1 MSTISLD
8 VRRVQRRTILFLT
21 LAQIFSGVATGAAF
35 SVGSLLAVDLS
46 GSEAWAGSVST
57 TVTLG
62 AAIAS
67 ALLIRLAVARG
78 RRITLSV
85 GLAAALTGALLMIV
99 AASTRQFWLLLVAS
113 ILIGAG
119 TSVNLQSRFAATD
132 LSEPRHRGRDLSL
145 IVWMS
150 TVGSVAGPNL
160 IGPGESIASAIGIPA
175 LSGVFVISAVAMVLG
190 FVVIWIGLRPD
201 PLILARELQP
211 ADAPPARPRF
221 RDGLRA
227 FAQHRRAAG
236 GLIAMIVGHFSMVAV
251 MAMTP
256 VHLLHHGAEITII
269 GLTISLHIAG
279 MFALSPVMGLLADR
293 LGPIVVAVAGMGTT
307 IAAVLIAGFSGSDF
321 VLTTIGL
328 VLLGVGWSAAT
339 VAGSAAIVDTVPRD
353 VAVAAQGV
361 ADTTMSLAGALGGL
375 LAGLF
380 LTWVGYQGLGIVCA
394 VLALAAVP
402 AIIVVMRTRRQHIAS

>member
-1 MSTISLD
+1 MTTTT
-8 VRRVQRRTILFLT
+8 VRPIQRRTVLLLT

-46 GSEAWAGSVST
+46 GSEAWAGAVST

-78 RRITLSV
+78 RRITLTT
-85 GLAAALTGALLMIV
+85 GLAAALVGALLMIV
-99 AASTRQFWLLLVAS
+99 ATATRQFWLLLVAA
-113 ILIGAG
+113 LLVGAG
-119 TSVNLQSRFAATD
+119 TSVNLQARFAATD

-160 IGPGESIASAIGIPA
+160 IGPGESIAAAIGIPA
-175 LSGVFVISAVAMVLG
+175 LSGVFVISAAAMLIG
-190 FVVIWIGLRPD
+190 LVVIWVGLRPD
-201 PLILARELQP
+201 PLLLARTMASA
-211 ADAPPARPRF
+211 ADAAARPSF

-227 FAQHRRAAG
+227 FGRVRPAAG
-236 GLIAMIVGHFSMVAV
+236 GLIAMIVAHFVMVAV

-256 VHLLHHGAEITII
+256 VHLLHHGAEVTII

-279 MFALSPVMGLLADR
+279 MFALSPVMGVLADR
-293 LGPIVVAVAGMGTT
+293 LGANA
-307 IAAVLIAGFSGSDF
+307 IAAAGLLVVLASALIAGLSGSDA
-321 VLTTIGL
+321 VLTTVGL

-339 VAGSAAIVDTVPRD
+339 VAGSTAIVDAMPRD
-353 VAVAAQGV
+353 VVVAAQGV
-361 ADTTMSLAGALGGL
+361 ADTTMSLAGALGGV
-375 LAGLF
+375 LAGIILAG
-380 LTWVGYQGLGIVCA
+380 VGYAGLGIVCA
-394 VLALAAVP
+394 VLSLVAVP
-402 AIIVVMRTRRQHIAS
+402 VVIGVMRAPRPR

>member
-1 MSTISLD
+1 MTTTT
-8 VRRVQRRTILFLT
+8 VRPIQRRTVLLLT

-46 GSEAWAGSVST
+46 GSEAWAGAVST

-78 RRITLSV
+78 RRITLTT
-85 GLAAALTGALLMIV
+85 GLAAALLGALLMIV
-99 AASTRQFWLLLVAS
+99 ATATRQFWLLLVAA
-113 ILIGAG
+113 LLVGAG
-119 TSVNLQSRFAATD
+119 TSVNLQARFAATD

-160 IGPGESIASAIGIPA
+160 IGPGESIAAAIGIPA
-175 LSGVFVISAVAMVLG
+175 LSGVFVISAVAMLIG
-190 FVVIWIGLRPD
+190 LVVIWVGLRPD
-201 PLILARELQP
+201 PLLLARTMASA
-211 ADAPPARPRF
+211 ADAAARPSF
-221 RDGLRA
+221 LDGLRA
-227 FAQHRRAAG
+227 FGHVRPAAG
-236 GLIAMIVGHFSMVAV
+236 GLIAMIVAHFVMVAV

-256 VHLLHHGAEITII
+256 VHLLHHGAEVTII

-279 MFALSPVMGLLADR
+279 MFALSPVMGVLADR
-293 LGPIVVAVAGMGTT
+293 LGATA
-307 IAAVLIAGFSGSDF
+307 IAAAGLLVVLASALIAGLSGSDA
-321 VLTTIGL
+321 VLTTVGL

-339 VAGSAAIVDTVPRD
+339 VAGSTAIVDAMPRD
-353 VAVAAQGV
+353 VVVAAQGV

-375 LAGLF
+375 LAGIILAG
-380 LTWVGYQGLGIVCA
+380 VGYAGLGIACA
-394 VLALAAVP
+394 VLSLVAVP
-402 AIIVVMRTRRQHIAS
+402 VVIGVMRAPRPR

>member
-1 MSTISLD
+1 MTTLAPAIK
-8 VRRVQRRTILFLT
+8 RVQRRTVLFLT
-21 LAQIFSGVATGAAF
+21 LAQVFSGVATGAAF

-78 RRITLSV
+78 RRITLSA
-85 GLAAALTGALLMIV
+85 GLAAALIGAVLMIA
-99 AASTRQFWLLLVAS
+99 AASTRQFWLLLIAS
-113 ILIGAG
+113 LLIGAG
-119 TSVNLQSRFAATD
+119 TSVNLQARFAATD

-160 IGPGESIASAIGIPA
+160 IAPGQSIAETLGIPD

-190 FVVIWIGLRPD
+190 FLVIWIGLRPD
-201 PLILARELQP
+201 PLLLARELEP
-211 ADAPPARPRF
+211 IGAPPARPRF

-227 FAQHRRAAG
+227 LAQHRRAG
-236 GLIAMIVGHFSMVAV
+236 GALVAMVVAHFAMVAV

-256 VHLLHHGAEITII
+256 VHLLHHGAEITVI

-293 LGPIVVAVAGMGTT
+293 IGAMTVAAGGLLIVL
-307 IAAVLIAGFSGSDF
+307 AAALIAGLSGPDA

-339 VAGSAAIVDTVPRD
+339 VAGSTAIVDSVPRD
-353 VAVAAQGV
+353 VVVAAQGV
-361 ADTTMSLAGALGGL
+361 ADTTMSLAGALGGV

-380 LTWVGYQGLGIVCA
+380 LAWIGYAGLGIVCA
-394 VLALAAVP
+394 LLAAV
-402 AIIVVMRTRRQHIAS
+402 AIPVVIVVMRGARPQAA

>member
-1 MSTISLD
+1 MTTTAPTI
-8 VRRVQRRTILFLT
+8 RRVQRRTVLFLT
-21 LAQIFSGVATGAAF
+21 LAQIFSGIATGAAF

-78 RRITLSV
+78 RRITLST
-85 GLAAALTGALLMIV
+85 GLATALLGALLMIV
-99 AASTRQFWLLLVAS
+99 AASSRQFWLLLIAS
-113 ILIGAG
+113 LLVGAG
-119 TSVNLQSRFAATD
+119 TSVNLQARFAATD

-160 IGPGESIASAIGIPA
+160 IGPGESIADAIGIPA

-190 FVVIWIGLRPD
+190 LLVIWIGLRPD
-201 PLILARELQP
+201 PLLLAREIAP
-211 ADAPPARPRF
+211 AGAPRPHASF

-227 FAQHRRAAG
+227 FASYRRAGG
-236 GLIAMIVGHFSMVAV
+236 GLIAMLVAHFSMVAV

-256 VHLLHHGAEITII
+256 VHLLHHGAEVTVI

-279 MFALSPVMGLLADR
+279 MYALSPVMGLLADR
-293 LGPIVVAVAGMGTT
+293 VSPIPVAAAGMVIT
-307 IAAVLIAGFSGSDF
+307 IAAVLVAGFSGSDA

-339 VAGSAAIVDTVPRD
+339 VAGSTAIVDSVPRE
-353 VAVAAQGV
+353 VVVAAQGV
-361 ADTTMSLAGALGGL
+361 ADTTMSLAGALGGVLSGIL
-375 LAGLF
+375 LA
-380 LTWVGYQGLGIVCA
+380 WVGYPGLGIVCA
-394 VLALAAVP
+394 VLALAAIPVV
-402 AIIVVMRTRRQHIAS
+402 IIVMRTARPRPA

>member
-1 MSTISLD
+1 MTTTAPTI
-8 VRRVQRRTILFLT
+8 RRVQRRTVLFLT
-21 LAQIFSGVATGAAF
+21 LAQIFSGIATGAAF

-78 RRITLSV
+78 RRITLST
-85 GLAAALTGALLMIV
+85 GLATALLGALLMIV
-99 AASTRQFWLLLVAS
+99 AASSRQFWLLLIAS
-113 ILIGAG
+113 LLVGAG
-119 TSVNLQSRFAATD
+119 TSVNLQARFAATD

-160 IGPGESIASAIGIPA
+160 IGPGESIADAIGIPA

-190 FVVIWIGLRPD
+190 LLVIWIGLRPD
-201 PLILARELQP
+201 PLLLAREIAP
-211 ADAPPARPRF
+211 AGAPRPHASF

-227 FAQHRRAAG
+227 FASYRRAGG
-236 GLIAMIVGHFSMVAV
+236 GLIAMLVAHFSMVAV

-256 VHLLHHGAEITII
+256 VHLLHHGAEVTVI

-279 MFALSPVMGLLADR
+279 MYALSPVMGLLADR
-293 LGPIVVAVAGMGTT
+293 VSPIPVAAAGMVIT
-307 IAAVLIAGFSGSDF
+307 IAAVLVAGFSGSDA

-339 VAGSAAIVDTVPRD
+339 VAGSTAIVDSVPREI
-353 VAVAAQGV
+353 VVAAQGV
-361 ADTTMSLAGALGGL
+361 ADTTMSLAGALGGVLSGIL
-375 LAGLF
+375 LA
-380 LTWVGYQGLGIVCA
+380 WVGYPGLGIVCA
-394 VLALAAVP
+394 VLALAAIPVV
-402 AIIVVMRTRRQHIAS
+402 IIVMRTARPRPA

>member
-1 MSTISLD
+1 MTTTT
-8 VRRVQRRTILFLT
+8 VRPIQRRTVLLLT

-46 GSEAWAGSVST
+46 GSEAWAGAVST

-78 RRITLSV
+78 RRITLTT
-85 GLAAALTGALLMIV
+85 GLAAALLGALLMIV
-99 AASTRQFWLLLVAS
+99 ATATRQFWLLLVAA
-113 ILIGAG
+113 LLVGAG
-119 TSVNLQSRFAATD
+119 TSVNLQARFAATD

-160 IGPGESIASAIGIPA
+160 IGPGESIAAAIGIPA
-175 LSGVFVISAVAMVLG
+175 LSGVFVISAVAMLIG
-190 FVVIWIGLRPD
+190 LVVIWVGLRPD
-201 PLILARELQP
+201 PLLLARTMASA
-211 ADAPPARPRF
+211 ADAAARPSF

-227 FAQHRRAAG
+227 FGHVRPAAG
-236 GLIAMIVGHFSMVAV
+236 GLIAMIVAHFVMVAV

-256 VHLLHHGAEITII
+256 VHLLHHGAEVTII

-279 MFALSPVMGLLADR
+279 MFALSPVMGVLADR
-293 LGPIVVAVAGMGTT
+293 LGATA
-307 IAAVLIAGFSGSDF
+307 IAAAGLLVVLASALIAGLSGSDA
-321 VLTTIGL
+321 VLTTVGL

-339 VAGSAAIVDTVPRD
+339 VAGSTAIVDAMPRD
-353 VAVAAQGV
+353 VVVAAQGV

-375 LAGLF
+375 LAGIILAG
-380 LTWVGYQGLGIVCA
+380 VGYAGLGIACA
-394 VLALAAVP
+394 VLSLVAVP
-402 AIIVVMRTRRQHIAS
+402 VVIGVMRAPRPR

>member
-1 MSTISLD
+1 MTTTAPTI
-8 VRRVQRRTILFLT
+8 RRVQRRTVLFLT
-21 LAQIFSGVATGAAF
+21 LAQIFSGIATGAAF

-78 RRITLSV
+78 RRITLST
-85 GLAAALTGALLMIV
+85 GLATALLGALLMIV
-99 AASTRQFWLLLVAS
+99 AASSRQFWLLLIAS
-113 ILIGAG
+113 LLVGAG
-119 TSVNLQSRFAATD
+119 TSVNLQARFAATD

-160 IGPGESIASAIGIPA
+160 IGPGESIADAIGIPA

-190 FVVIWIGLRPD
+190 LLVIWIGLRPD
-201 PLILARELQP
+201 PLLLAREIAP
-211 ADAPPARPRF
+211 AGAPRPHASF

-227 FAQHRRAAG
+227 FASYRRAGG
-236 GLIAMIVGHFSMVAV
+236 GLIAMLVAHFSMVAV

-256 VHLLHHGAEITII
+256 VHLLHHGAEVTVI

-279 MFALSPVMGLLADR
+279 MYALSPVMGLLADR
-293 LGPIVVAVAGMGTT
+293 VSQIPVAAAGMVIT
-307 IAAVLIAGFSGSDF
+307 IAAVLVAGFSGSDA

-339 VAGSAAIVDTVPRD
+339 VAGSTAIVDSVPRE
-353 VAVAAQGV
+353 VVVAAQGV
-361 ADTTMSLAGALGGL
+361 ADTTMSLAGALGGVLSGIL
-375 LAGLF
+375 LA
-380 LTWVGYQGLGIVCA
+380 WVGYPGLGIVCA
-394 VLALAAVP
+394 VLALAAIPVV
-402 AIIVVMRTRRQHIAS
+402 IIVMRTARPRPA

>member
-1 MSTISLD
+1 MTTTAPAIG
-8 VRRVQRRTILFLT
+8 RIQRRTVLFLT
-21 LAQIFSGVATGAAF
+21 LAQIFSGIATGAAF

-78 RRITLSV
+78 RRITLST
-85 GLAAALTGALLMIV
+85 GLAAALVGALLMIL
-99 AASTRQFWLLLVAS
+99 AAATRQFWLLLLAS
-113 ILIGAG
+113 LLVGAG
-119 TSVNLQSRFAATD
+119 TSVNLQARFAATD

-160 IGPGESIASAIGIPA
+160 IGPGESLADAIGIPA

-190 FVVIWIGLRPD
+190 LLVIWIGLRPD
-201 PLILARELQP
+201 PLLLARELEP
-211 ADAPPARPRF
+211 AGTAPARPSF

-227 FAQHRRAAG
+227 LARYRRAGG
-236 GLIAMIVGHFSMVAV
+236 GLIAMLVAHFSMVAV

-256 VHLLHHGAEITII
+256 VHLLHHGAEVTVI

-293 LGPIVVAVAGMGTT
+293 LGPISVAVGGMAITV
-307 IAAVLIAGFSGSDF
+307 AAVLIAGFSGPDAT
-321 VLTTIGL
+321 VTTIGL

-339 VAGSAAIVDTVPRD
+339 VAGSTAVVDAVPRD
-353 VAVAAQGV
+353 VVVAAQGV
-361 ADTTMSLAGALGGL
+361 ADTTMSLAGALGGVL
-375 LAGLF
+375 SGIVLA
-380 LTWVGYQGLGIVCA
+380 WVGYAGLGIVCA
-394 VLALAAVP
+394 ILAIVAVP
-402 AIIVVMRTRRQHIAS
+402 VIVVVMRAARPRVD

>member
-1 MSTISLD
+1 MSTMAAG

-46 GSEAWAGSVST
+46 GSETWAGSVST

-67 ALLIRLAVARG
+67 ALLIRLAVAKG
-78 RRITLSV
+78 RRITLSA

-99 AASTRQFWLLLVAS
+99 AAATRQFWLLLLAS
-113 ILIGAG
+113 LLVGAG
-119 TSVNLQSRFAATD
+119 TSVNLQARFAATD

-150 TVGSVAGPNL
+150 TIGSVAGPNL
-160 IGPGESIASAIGIPA
+160 IGPGESIAAAIGIPA

-190 FVVIWIGLRPD
+190 FFVIWIGLRPD
-201 PLILARELQP
+201 PLLLARAQQP
-211 ADAPPARPRF
+211 SDAPPARPRF

-227 FAQHRRAAG
+227 FAQYRRAGG
-236 GLIAMIVGHFSMVAV
+236 GLVAMLVAHFAMVGV

-256 VHLLHHGAEITII
+256 VHLLHHGAEVTII

-293 LGPIVVAVAGMGTT
+293 IGPIAVASAGMFITV
-307 IAAVLIAGFSGSDF
+307 AAVLIAGFSGADA

-339 VAGSAAIVDTVPRD
+339 VAGSTAIVDAVPRD
-353 VAVAAQGV
+353 VVVAAQGV
-361 ADTTMSLAGALGGL
+361 ADTTMSLAGALGGVL
-375 LAGLF
+375 SGVVLS
-380 LTWVGYQGLGIVCA
+380 WVGYSGLGVVCA

-402 AIIVVMRTRRQHIAS
+402 VIIVVMRSARPAVR

>member
-1 MSTISLD
+1 MTTMAPEIQ
-8 VRRVQRRTILFLT
+8 RVQRRTVLFLT
-21 LAQIFSGVATGAAF
+21 LAQIFSGIATGAAF

-67 ALLIRLAVARG
+67 ALLIRLAIARG
-78 RRITLSV
+78 RRITLST
-85 GLAAALTGALLMIV
+85 GLAAALIGALLMIV
-99 AASTRQFWLLLVAS
+99 AASTRQFWLLLVAA
-113 ILIGAG
+113 LLVGAG

-150 TVGSVAGPNL
+150 TIGSVAGPNL
-160 IGPGESIASAIGIPA
+160 IGPGESIAAAMGIPA

-190 FVVIWIGLRPD
+190 LLVIWIGLRPD
-201 PLILARELQP
+201 PLLLARASEP
-211 ADAPPARPRF
+211 AGTPIARPSF
-221 RDGLRA
+221 RDGLGA
-227 FAQHRRAAG
+227 FRQYRRAGG
-236 GLIAMIVGHFSMVAV
+236 GLIAMIVAHFVMVGV

-256 VHLLHHGAEITII
+256 VHLLHHGAEVTII

-279 MFALSPVMGLLADR
+279 MFALSPVMGILADR
-293 LGPIVVAVAGMGTT
+293 VGATVVAAGGLV
-307 IAAVLIAGFSGSDF
+307 IVLGAALIAGLSGSDY

-339 VAGSAAIVDTVPRD
+339 VAGSTAVVNSVPRD
-353 VAVAAQGV
+353 VVVAAQGV

-375 LAGLF
+375 LAGIILAGI
-380 LTWVGYQGLGIVCA
+380 GYLGLGIVCA
-394 VLALAAVP
+394 VLALVAVP
-402 AIIVVMRTRRQHIAS
+402 VVVAVMRSARPA

>member
-1 MSTISLD
+1 MTKDAPEL
-8 VRRVQRRTILFLT
+8 RRVQRRTIAFLT

-67 ALLIRLAVARG
+67 ALLIRLAVSRG
-78 RRITLSV
+78 RRITLST
-85 GLAAALTGALLMIV
+85 GLAAALVGALLMIV

-113 ILIGAG
+113 LLVGAG
-119 TSVNLQSRFAATD
+119 TSVNLQARFAATD

-150 TVGSVAGPNL
+150 TIGSVAGPNL
-160 IGPGESIASAIGIPA
+160 IAPGESIANAIGIPA
-175 LSGVFVISAVAMVLG
+175 LSGVFVVSAVAMVLG
-190 FVVIWIGLRPD
+190 LLVIWIGLRPD
-201 PLILARELQP
+201 PLLLARAAQP
-211 ADAPPARPRF
+211 PEARATRPSF

-227 FAQHRRAAG
+227 FARYRRSG
-236 GLIAMIVGHFSMVAV
+236 GALVAMLVAHFSMVAV

-279 MFALSPVMGLLADR
+279 MFALSPVMGILVDR
-293 LGPIVVAVAGMGTT
+293 IGPTAVASAGMGV
-307 IAAVLIAGFSGSDF
+307 ILVAVLLAGFSGADG
-321 VLTTIGL
+321 VLTTVGL

-339 VAGSAAIVDTVPRD
+339 VAGSTAIVDAVPSD
-353 VAVAAQGV
+353 VVVAAQGV
-361 ADTTMSLAGALGGL
+361 ADTTMSLAGALGGV
-375 LAGLF
+375 LAGVF
-380 LTWVGYQGLGIVCA
+380 LAWIGYAGLGVVCA
-394 VLALAAVP
+394 VLAAVAVP
-402 AIIVVMRTRRQHIAS
+402 VVILVMRGTRPIAA